1 MCTKEAVMSK
11 KCAIAWVVGFIIL
24 GVGLL
29 PAVAGDSLYGIVT
42 AVKGPQVIVLDYG
55 TGHYNVRI
63 VGIDVPEGR
72 VAKEAQQF
80 LTKLLLGKHARMR
93 LEQRAKNGDM
103 VARLFTDDPVLGI
116 KDVGVELVRIGL
128 ARRQEKF
135 DYKYGELA
143 AAEIEAQKARRGLW
157 ATAQAQ

>member
-1 MCTKEAVMSK
+1 MRK
-11 KCAIAWVVGFIIL
+11 KCAIAGVVGFIIL
-24 GVGLL
+24 WVGLL
-29 PAVAGDSLYGIVT
+29 PAVGGDSLYGKVT
-42 AVKGPQVIVLDYG
+42 AVKSPQVVVLDYR

-63 VGIDVPEGR
+63 VGIDVPEGP
-72 VAKEAQQF
+72 VAKQAQQF

-93 LEQRAKNGDM
+93 LEQRARNGDM

-116 KDVGVELVRIGL
+116 KDVGVELVRNGL
-128 ARRQEKF
+128 ARRHEKF

-143 AAEIEAQKARRGLW
+143 AAESEAKKARRGLW